1 MTTPKTK
8 TQTSS
13 KQLTKKQAKNRN
25 ITSGRRLAFRITDNE
40 RAALTKLV
48 LLLQKKVPE
57 RNITASRVLRATAR
71 MEGAAAI
78 RVLVKALRERW

>member
-1 MTTPKTK
+1 MTTTN
-8 TQTSS
+8 TSS
-13 KQLTKKQAKNRN
+13 KQLTKQQAKNKN
-25 ITSGRRLAFRITDNE
+25 ITTGRKIAFRLTDNE
-40 RAALTKLV
+40 RAALAKLV

>member
-1 MTTPKTK
+1 MTTAKP
-8 TQTSS
+8 
-13 KQLTKKQAKNRN
+13 LTKKQFKNKN

-48 LLLQKKVPE
+48 EVLQKKVPE
-57 RNITASRVLRATAR
+57 RNITISRLLRATAR
-71 MEGAAAI
+71 MEGAAAM